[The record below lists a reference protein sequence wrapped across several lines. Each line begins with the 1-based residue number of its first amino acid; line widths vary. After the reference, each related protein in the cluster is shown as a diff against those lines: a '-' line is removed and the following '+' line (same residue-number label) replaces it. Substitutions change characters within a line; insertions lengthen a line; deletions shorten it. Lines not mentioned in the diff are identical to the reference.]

1 MKRRI
6 TTTPP
11 TSQSNSFITPYSQAF
26 VSWRAFSNHT
36 RLKLHRTNE
45 MVRPNVARTKAS
57 LMEGLGRG
65 SAAAITEIKYT
76 HTA

>member
-11 TSQSNSFITPYSQAF
+11 TSQSNSFIIPHSQAF
-26 VSWRAFSNHT
+26 VSWRAFSDHS
-36 RLKLHRTNE
+36 RLKLHRTNG
-45 MVRPNVARTKAS
+45 MVGPEVARTKAW

-76 HTA
+76 HTV